1 MFLLEVNQFEEI
13 QILVMGTMMVV
24 CIKIT
29 SSSAVLYKLKD
40 APTTRLQLK
49 HLSN

>member
-13 QILVMGTMMVV
+13 KILAMGTMMVV

-29 SSSAVLYKLKD
+29 SSKSVLYKLKD
-40 APTTRLQLK
+40 APTTWLQLK

>member
-29 SSSAVLYKLKD
+29 SS
-40 APTTRLQLK
+40 
-49 HLSN
+49 